1 MLEAS
6 DAGRLLAPL
15 SRFDHVGIALSG
27 GADSTG
33 LLWLAA
39 HCGFSTRFSALIVD
53 HGLRPGSDAEALAAA
68 GVAQSLGIA
77 AHILKWT
84 GDKPPT
90 GIQAAA
96 RDARY
101 RLMADAA
108 GGLGIQ
114 ALATAHNLDDVAE
127 TFLMRLARGSGL
139 DGLAG
144 IPAET
149 VIHGV
154 PVLRPLLEVPHAD
167 LVALLQARGI
177 GWIEDPSNQSP
188 AFERARLRA
197 VMGQA
202 MAELGLSTG
211 KIGLSARR
219 LARAREALEA
229 EAARFLAQVSVR
241 EDDGWRIHLADYL
254 AGMPEIRIRTLR
266 MLLPQGELAQMER
279 LDEWILGGTSPATTL
294 GGFEMR
300 RGTDFLQIRPESPR
314 AIAEL

>member
-15 SRFDHVGIALSG
+15 AGFKTAGIALSG

-39 HCGFSTRFSALIVD
+39 HSGFATRFVALIVD
-53 HGLRPGSDAEALAAA
+53 HGLRPGSDAEAAQAAA
-68 GVAQSLGIA
+68 VAQGLGIP

-84 GDKPPT
+84 GEKPAT

-96 RDARY
+96 RAARY
-101 RLMADAA
+101 RLMAEAA
-108 GGLGIQ
+108 SQLGIQ

-139 DGLAG
+139 DGLAS
-144 IPAET
+144 IPAQT
-149 VIHGV
+149 IIHGL
-154 PVLRPLLEVPHAD
+154 PVFRPLLDVPHGD
-167 LVALLQARGI
+167 LVALLTREGI

-188 AFERARLRA
+188 HFERARLRA
-197 VMGQA
+197 VMGEA
-202 MAELGLSTG
+202 LAALGLSVG

-219 LARAREALEA
+219 LGRAREALEV

-241 EDDGWRIHLADYL
+241 EDGGWRLSLAAYQ
-254 AGMPEIRIRTLR
+254 AGLPEIRIRALW
-266 MLLPQGELAQMER
+266 LLLEQGELAQVER
-279 LDEWILGGTSPATTL
+279 LDDWILAGESPATTL
-294 GGFEMR
+294 GGFEIR
-300 RGTDFLQIRPESPR
+300 RGTDFLQIRPENARGIPV
-314 AIAEL
+314 L